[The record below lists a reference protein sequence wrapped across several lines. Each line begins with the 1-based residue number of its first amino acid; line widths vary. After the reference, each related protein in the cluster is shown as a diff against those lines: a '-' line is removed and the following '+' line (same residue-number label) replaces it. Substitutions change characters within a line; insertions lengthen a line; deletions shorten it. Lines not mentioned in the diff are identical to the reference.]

1 VKRQPDF
8 RRWVMKNIY
17 IFIVNIVLATFI
29 AGTVYANTTYVIK
42 KGDNPSNL
50 AKRYNVSPQEIIKT
64 NRLKADSLKPGTRI
78 TIPSKKKE
86 TSSKNRIAK
95 AKERKLKN
103 GKTIKNAQDDAR
115 TVSHQE
121 EASIH
126 VVRNGDT
133 LLSIS
138 KRYSVSSNE
147 LREMNNLRT
156 KKLKVG
162 QKLVVKQA
170 APKDYTVKRG
180 DTVWNIA
187 KRFNLDPDELK
198 DINCLETDSLKP
210 NQRILLAEETETKEL
225 KTYDAILSQAHIE
238 KEIENISGSKEISEL
253 VLQDRLTLFAKK
265 LLNIPYRFGGNSLF
279 GIDCSAYVKK
289 VYSLIGVDL
298 PRSAREQFH
307 EGMSVEGEQLSI
319 GDLVFFRTYAS
330 FPSHVGIYLGNNL
343 FIHASSR
350 SKKVTIDSLDTPYYL
365 KRFIGAKRLLDVKE
379 VKEDPEKEG

>member
-8 RRWVMKNIY
+8 RRQLMTKIY
-17 IFIVNIVLATFI
+17 LSIVNIIIATFL
-29 AGTVYANTTYVIK
+29 AGTVYADTTYVIK

-50 AKRYNVSPQEIIKT
+50 AKRYKVSPQEIIKT
-64 NRLKADSLKPGTRI
+64 NKLKADSLKPGTRI

-86 TSSKNRIAK
+86 PSSKSKIAK
-95 AKERKLKN
+95 AKERTLKN
-103 GKTIKNAQDDAR
+103 GKALKNAQDDAR
-115 TVSHQE
+115 TVNHQVD
-121 EASIH
+121 ASVH
-126 VVRNGDT
+126 VVKKGDT

-138 KRYSVSSNE
+138 RRYSVSSNE

-162 QKLVVKQA
+162 QKLIVKQT
-170 APKDYTVKRG
+170 APKNYTVKKG

-198 DINCLETDSLKP
+198 DINGLETDSLKP
-210 NQRILLAEETETKEL
+210 NQRILLAEETEAKEP

-238 KEIENISGSKEISEL
+238 KEIENISGSKEIGEL
-253 VLQDRLTLFAKK
+253 VLQDRVTLFAKK

-289 VYSLIGVDL
+289 VYSLIGVNL

-307 EGMSVEGEQLSI
+307 EGMSVDGEQLSI

-379 VKEDPEKEG
+379 AKEDPEKEG